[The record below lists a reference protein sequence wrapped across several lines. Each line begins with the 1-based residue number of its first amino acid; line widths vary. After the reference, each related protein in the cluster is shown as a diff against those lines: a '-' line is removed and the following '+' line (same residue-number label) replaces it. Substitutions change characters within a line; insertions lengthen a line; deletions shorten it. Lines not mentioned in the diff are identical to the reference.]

1 MNRVSCAGAIAYRP
15 GCVLDREPPGRQKR
29 PAAERAAA
37 DRIFLMTVAPR
48 PRFVLA
54 SASPRR
60 LDLLASIGIAP
71 DEVDPAAVDETP
83 GKGELPVEHAAR
95 LAGEKAAA
103 VWARHPDAVILAA
116 DTVVA
121 LGRRIL
127 PKAED
132 EATAR
137 RCLAMLSGRRHKV
150 IGGVAVIGEDGQT
163 WRRLVT
169 TSVKFK
175 RLDAAE
181 IEAYIACGEWDGKA
195 GGYAIQGRAAALIP
209 WIEGSWSNVVG
220 LPLYEAAQLLRSAG
234 VVA

>member
-1 MNRVSCAGAIAYRP
+1 
-15 GCVLDREPPGRQKR
+15 
-29 PAAERAAA
+29 
-37 DRIFLMTVAPR
+37 MTLASR

-60 LDLLASIGIAP
+60 LDLLAGIGIAP
-71 DEVDPAAVDETP
+71 DEIDPAAVDETP
-83 GKGELPVEHAAR
+83 GKAELPAKPAAR
-95 LAGEKAAA
+95 LASEQAAA
-103 VWARHPDAVILAA
+103 ARARHPDAVILAA

-150 IGGVAVIGEDGQT
+150 IGGVGVIGADGT
-163 WRRLVT
+163 EWRRLVT
-169 TSVKFK
+169 TSVKFN
-175 RLDAAE
+175 RLERGE
-181 IEAYIACGEWDGKA
+181 IEAYIACGEWEGKA

-209 WIEGSWSNVVG
+209 WIEGSWANVVG
-220 LPLYEAAQLLRSAG
+220 LALYETAQLLRSAG
-234 VVA
+234 VAA

>member
-1 MNRVSCAGAIAYRP
+1 
-15 GCVLDREPPGRQKR
+15 
-29 PAAERAAA
+29 
-37 DRIFLMTVAPR
+37 MTVASR

-60 LDLLASIGIAP
+60 LDLLAGIGIAP

-83 GKGELPVEHAAR
+83 GKAELPAKHAAR

-103 VWARHPDAVILAA
+103 VRARHGHSVILAA

-137 RCLAMLSGRRHKV
+137 RCLEMLSGRRHKV
-150 IGGVAVIGEDGQT
+150 IGGVTVIGTDGT
-163 WRRLVT
+163 EWRRLVT

-175 RLDAAE
+175 RLELGE
-181 IEAYIACGEWDGKA
+181 IDAYIACGEWDGKA
-195 GGYAIQGRAAALIP
+195 GGYAIQGHAAALIP

-220 LPLYEAAQLLRSAG
+220 LPLYETAQLLRSAG

>member
-1 MNRVSCAGAIAYRP
+1 
-15 GCVLDREPPGRQKR
+15 
-29 PAAERAAA
+29 
-37 DRIFLMTVAPR
+37 MTLASR

-60 LDLLASIGIAP
+60 LDLLAGIGIAP
-71 DEVDPAAVDETP
+71 DEIDPAAVDETP
-83 GKGELPVEHAAR
+83 GKAELPAKHAAR
-95 LAGEKAAA
+95 LASEKAAA
-103 VWARHPDAVILAA
+103 VRARHPDSVILAA

-127 PKAED
+127 PKAEN

-150 IGGVAVIGEDGQT
+150 IGGVAVIGADGT
-163 WRRLVT
+163 EWRRLVT

-175 RLDAAE
+175 RLERGE
-181 IEAYIACGEWDGKA
+181 IEAYIACGEWEGKA

-209 WIEGSWSNVVG
+209 WIEGSWSNV
-220 LPLYEAAQLLRSAG
+220 
-234 VVA
+234 

>member
-1 MNRVSCAGAIAYRP
+1 
-15 GCVLDREPPGRQKR
+15 
-29 PAAERAAA
+29 
-37 DRIFLMTVAPR
+37 MTR
-48 PRFVLA
+48 TQGPRFVLA

-60 LDLLASIGIAP
+60 LDLLAQIGVVP
-71 DEVDPAAVDETP
+71 DLVDPADIDEAPTRN
-83 GKGELPVEHAAR
+83 ELPRDHAAR
-95 LAGEKAAA
+95 LAEEKAQA
-103 VWARHPDAVILAA
+103 VRTRHTDAVILAA

-132 EATAR
+132 AETAR

-150 IGGVAVIGEDGQT
+150 IGGLVVIGAEGRT

-175 RLDAAE
+175 RLEKSE
-181 IEAYIACGEWDGKA
+181 IDAYIDSGEWDGKA

-220 LPLYEAAQLLRSAG
+220 LPLYETAQLLRSAG
-234 VVA
+234 IGA

>member
-1 MNRVSCAGAIAYRP
+1 MTAA
-15 GCVLDREPPGRQKR
+15 PP
-29 PAAERAAA
+29 
-37 DRIFLMTVAPR
+37 

-60 LDLLASIGIAP
+60 LDLLAGIGIAP
-71 DEVDPAAVDETP
+71 DAVDPAAIDEAP
-83 GKGELPVEHAAR
+83 GKTELPRDHAAR
-95 LAGEKAAA
+95 LAGEKATA
-103 VWARHPDAVILAA
+103 VRARHPDAVILAA

-137 RCLAMLSGRRHKV
+137 RCLTMLSGRRHKV
-150 IGGVAVIGEDGQT
+150 IGGVTVIGADGT
-163 WRRLVT
+163 EWRRLVT

-175 RLDAAE
+175 RLDMAE
-181 IEAYIACGEWDGKA
+181 IEAYVASGEWDGKA

-220 LPLYEAAQLLRSAG
+220 LPLYETAQLLRNAG

>member
-1 MNRVSCAGAIAYRP
+1 MRGDDGRAYP
-15 GCVLDREPPGRQKR
+15 
-29 PAAERAAA
+29 
-37 DRIFLMTVAPR
+37 MTASKQ

-60 LDLLASIGIAP
+60 LELLAQIGIVP
-71 DEVDPAAVDETP
+71 DAVDPAALDETP
-83 GKGELPVEHAAR
+83 EKKELPVQHAAR
-95 LAGEKAAA
+95 LADEKAAA
-103 VWARHPDAVILAA
+103 VRERHPDAVVLAA

-121 LGRRIL
+121 LGRRSL

-150 IGGVAVIGEDGQT
+150 IGGLTVIGPEGESR
-163 WRRLVT
+163 RRLVT

-175 RLDAAE
+175 RLSAAE
-181 IEAYIACGEWDGKA
+181 IESYVAGGEWRGKA

-209 WIEGSWSNVVG
+209 WIGGSYSNVVG
-220 LPLYEAAQLLRSAG
+220 LPLYETAQLLRAAG
-234 VVA
+234 VVVK

>member
-1 MNRVSCAGAIAYRP
+1 MT
-15 GCVLDREPPGRQKR
+15 
-29 PAAERAAA
+29 AAS
-37 DRIFLMTVAPR
+37 R

-60 LDLLASIGIAP
+60 LDLLARIGIAP
-71 DEVDPAAVDETP
+71 DAIDPAAIDEAP
-83 GKGELPVEHAAR
+83 GKDEPPRRHAAR

-103 VWARHPDAVILAA
+103 VRARHPDSVILAA

-127 PKAED
+127 PKAAD

-137 RCLAMLSGRRHKV
+137 HCLALLSGRRHKV
-150 IGGVAVIGEDGQT
+150 IGAVAVIGADGQS

-169 TSVKFK
+169 STVKFK
-175 RLDAAE
+175 RLERGE
-181 IEAYIACGEWDGKA
+181 IEAYIAGGEWQGTA

-209 WIEGSWSNVVG
+209 WIEGSYSNIVG
-220 LPLYEAAQLLRSAG
+220 LPLYETAQLLRSAG